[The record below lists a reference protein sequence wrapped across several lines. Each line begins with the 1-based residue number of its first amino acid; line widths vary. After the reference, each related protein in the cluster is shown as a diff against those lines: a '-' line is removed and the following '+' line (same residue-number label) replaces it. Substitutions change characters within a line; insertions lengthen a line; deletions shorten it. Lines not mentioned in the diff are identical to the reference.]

1 MANFQNNA
9 ITESG
14 RLLLAEVQA
23 GAVMIPTRI
32 VLGSGSIPAGKE
44 PATMTAVVAPVKDLE
59 INKKEKT
66 PDGKIVFGG
75 VYDNRDVTQ
84 PFYFRELALYARAEY
99 RNEDGSVKK
108 AVDEVLYSYGNAGAT
123 ADYMPAYST
132 ETVVEK
138 QLDIVVYV
146 GNSAKVELTIA
157 SGTAMTVEMGE
168 QMVDGLRK
176 EVGQALEG
184 KAEKTHTHTK
194 KDITDFPESLP
205 ASDVYEWAK
214 QPNKPAYTA
223 GEVGALRLHGWQAA
237 TDFNALTESGIYQ
250 CQGVNLNTPYG
261 SDIDTH
267 FHVMVFLHSDQ
278 WIRQVA
284 YDVRGQNCYTR
295 AKTNN
300 VWSSWQQIMLGSDV
314 TSLLAGKQDASTA
327 INTGNIGSQNVN
339 YSSYSAYA
347 GHGSR
352 GTPGTSCL
360 RDISAGTSDLTA
372 GSSALTSGNIY
383 LVYE

>member
-138 QLDIVVYV
+138 QLDIVVYI
-146 GNSAKVELTIA
+146 GNSAKVDLSIE
-157 SGTAMTVEMGE
+157 SGVYMTVGMAREMAAGLGGVRKADITISASDWNGCEGE
-168 QMVDGLRK
+168 YPYTASVEREEIKATHIPIVALHRDSLAVAEAAGMCSSAETVDGAVRFWARK
-176 EVGQALEG
+176 IPTVDLSATLAL
-184 KAEKTHTHTK
+184 
-194 KDITDFPESLP
+194 L
-205 ASDVYEWAK
+205 
-214 QPNKPAYTA
+214 
-223 GEVGALRLHGWQAA
+223 
-237 TDFNALTESGIYQ
+237 
-250 CQGVNLNTPYG
+250 
-261 SDIDTH
+261 
-267 FHVMVFLHSDQ
+267 
-278 WIRQVA
+278 
-284 YDVRGQNCYTR
+284 
-295 AKTNN
+295 
-300 VWSSWQQIMLGSDV
+300 
-314 TSLLAGKQDASTA
+314 
-327 INTGNIGSQNVN
+327 
-339 YSSYSAYA
+339 
-347 GHGSR
+347 
-352 GTPGTSCL
+352 TPGTGELGAAGGGSAYVL
-360 RDISAGTSDLTA
+360 PVASADTLGGVKIGKGISITEDGTISVSGGGIGEDDVATA
-372 GSSALTSGNIY
+372 EEMETMLDRVFPDPDTEGGGGDG
-383 LVYE
+383 